1 MCLDNKFIWRYGSNN
16 THTHTPEP
24 YRPANERERERKEG
38 RKEGRKE
45 EPNFQGSQ
53 ISDRTPLRERR
64 WKERERERRKI
75 ICEKGGREEREIPPL
90 Y

>member
-1 MCLDNKFIWRYGSNN
+1 MEIWLKYH

-24 YRPANERERERKEG
+24 YRPANERERKEG

-64 WKERERERRKI
+64 WRERERK
-75 ICEKGGREEREIPPL
+75 EKDNM
-90 Y
+90 